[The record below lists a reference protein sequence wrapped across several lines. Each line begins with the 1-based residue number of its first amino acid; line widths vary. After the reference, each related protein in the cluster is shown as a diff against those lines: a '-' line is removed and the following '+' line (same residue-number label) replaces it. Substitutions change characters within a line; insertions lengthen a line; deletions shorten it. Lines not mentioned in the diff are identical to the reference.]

1 MEQQIPLNH
10 EASAGST
17 NMQITHELPA
27 EVVQCLE
34 NARFLHLATCTDN
47 IPHVSLMNYT
57 YLPSTPYSSAPV
69 IVMTTNPASKKMNN
83 LVANPSVSL
92 LVHDCT
98 SPHPPSPHPP
108 TPPQTNNPPP
118 PLTGVS
124 HRPTTSTAARR
135 LSAGTATSPP
145 PDSSLAALLF
155 NLNSSAVSSI
165 SATIN
170 GEARLVAAGSDEERF
185 YRAKHLE
192 ANTFDAGADLLRRE
206 SVVGGGGGGGAE
218 DGGRGCFVAG
228 EEVRVIV
235 VAIRDVRIADWKGA
249 VRDWVIA
256 PVAAAEEAHQG
267 VNGVR

>member
-47 IPHVSLMNYT
+47 KPHVSLMNYT
-57 YLPSTPYSSAPV
+57 YLPSTPYSSSPV

-98 SPHPPSPHPP
+98 YPILPANP
-108 TPPQTNNPPP
+108 TPNLPPP
-118 PLTGVS
+118 PPFTGVS

-206 SVVGGGGGGGAE
+206 SVVGGGGGE

-256 PVAAAEEAHQG
+256 PAAAAEEAHQG